1 MQDEPD
7 DNHEGEK
14 DIECNRNRKVW
25 KTEVIDG
32 STPDAVERGSLQQ
45 DTHHY
50 IDGVSS
56 RRRDQVVGAKIHT
69 QIAKV
74 QEAGEGDGPNIPGID
89 NVATI
94 ELEEPASGHLG
105 K

>member
-1 MQDEPD
+1 MVVLQILL
-7 DNHEGEK
+7 NGVAS
-14 DIECNRNRKVW
+14 NRIPI
-25 KTEVIDG
+25 TTSMG
-32 STPDAVERGSLQQ
+32 SAQ
-45 DTHHY
+45 
-50 IDGVSS
+50 GVAINLW
-56 RRRDQVVGAKIHT
+56 GAKIHT
-69 QIAKV
+69 QVAKV

>member
-32 STPDAVERGSLQQ
+32 STPDTVERGSLQQ

-56 RRRDQVVGAKIHT
+56 RRRDQFVGGQNTYPSSQGTRSRGRRWPKYSWHR
-69 QIAKV
+69 
-74 QEAGEGDGPNIPGID
+74 
-89 NVATI
+89 
-94 ELEEPASGHLG
+94 
-105 K
+105 